1 MSLKLRP
8 DQRIEQLL
16 HRFGLAADPASV
28 RPSGDGIVFRFREP
42 QHAARVLENR
52 SLFARGRL
60 GVLHGR
66 QLGGLICE
74 YRSYTNGDGCS
85 LHIVLGRS
93 GAAFADIDRFN
104 PYQGPVQMLLH
115 GVLELGPHV
124 VRSLRRRVAACA
136 VALTCGRV
144 RNG

>member
-1 MSLKLRP
+1 MSIDNRP

-16 HRFGLAADPASV
+16 HRFGLTADAASV
-28 RPSGDGIVFRFREP
+28 RQSGDGIVFRFRQP
-42 QHAARVLENR
+42 QHAARVLENS

-66 QLGGLICE
+66 QIGGLVCE
-74 YRSYTNGDGCS
+74 YRSYTNGHGWS
-85 LHIVLGRS
+85 LHVVLGRS
-93 GAAFADIDRFN
+93 GTFADIDRFN
-104 PYQGPVQMLLH
+104 PYQGPLQMLLH

-124 VRSLRRRVAACA
+124 VRSLRRRVLACA
-136 VALTCGRV
+136 VALTTGSI